1 MDVYRHTHDL
11 PESARGGVVAIG
23 NFDGLHRGHRG
34 VLGEAQARAR
44 ALGVPCNVMTFEPH
58 PRRLF
63 KPDQA
68 PFRLSALRTKLR
80 LMEAL
85 GIDNVFVLQFDWSF
99 AKITAETFI
108 TDLLVGDLAAPH
120 VVIGRG
126 FRFGHKR
133 QGDADLLAAMGAKP
147 GTGRGFGVSALDA
160 VQDEHGDTISSSRV
174 RECLQAGEL
183 REAQRLLGR
192 PWEVEGRVE
201 HGAKRGREIG
211 FPTANVPLGEYLE
224 PMHGI
229 YAVRAGV
236 DSGPD
241 TFWMDG
247 AGYIG
252 TRPSV
257 QGDNVL
263 LEVSLFD
270 VSPDLY
276 NKHLRVQLIEFLR
289 ADHAFDSMQAL
300 SMQIAEDC
308 RHARRVLENEPA
320 VTVETA
326 GG

>member
-11 PESARGGVVAIG
+11 PDSARGGVVAIG

-34 VLGEAQARAR
+34 VLAQAQARAR
-44 ALGVPCNVMTFEPH
+44 ELGVPCNVMTFEPH

-85 GIDNVFVLQFDWSF
+85 GIDNVFVLQFDWEF
-99 AKITAETFI
+99 AKISAEAFV
-108 TDLLVGDLAAPH
+108 TDLLAGDLGARH

-126 FRFGHKR
+126 FRYGHKR
-133 QGDADLLAAMGAKP
+133 QGDTDLLQRLGEDQ
-147 GTGRGFGVSALDA
+147 GFGVSALDA
-160 VQDEHGDTISSSRV
+160 VLDEHGDTISSSRV
-174 RECLQAGEL
+174 RECLRSGEV

-224 PMHGI
+224 PLHGI
-229 YAVRAGV
+229 YAVRAGI

-257 QGDNVL
+257 QGQNVL

-270 VSPDLY
+270 VTPDLY

-289 ADHAFDSMQAL
+289 GDHAFDSVQAL
-300 SMQIAEDC
+300 SLQIAEDC
-308 RHARRVLENEPA
+308 RHARRVLENEPPVA
-320 VTVETA
+320 IEHA

>member
-11 PESARGGVVAIG
+11 PDSARGGVVAIG

-34 VLGEAQARAR
+34 VLAEAQARAR

-85 GIDNVFVLQFDWSF
+85 GIDNVFVLQFDWEF
-99 AKITAETFI
+99 AKISAEAFV
-108 TDLLVGDLAAPH
+108 TDLLAGDLGARH

-126 FRFGHKR
+126 FRYGHKR
-133 QGDADLLAAMGAKP
+133 QGDTELLQRLGEVH
-147 GTGRGFGVSALDA
+147 GFGVSALDA
-160 VQDEHGDTISSSRV
+160 VLDEHGDTISSSRV
-174 RECLQAGEL
+174 RECLRSGEV

-229 YAVRAGV
+229 YAVRAGI

-247 AGYIG
+247 AGYVG

-257 QGDNVL
+257 QGQNVL

-270 VSPDLY
+270 VQPDLY

-289 ADHAFDSMQAL
+289 GDHAFDSVQAL
-300 SMQIAEDC
+300 SVQIAEDC
-308 RHARRVLENEPA
+308 RHARRVLENEPP
-320 VTVETA
+320 VQIEHV

>member
-11 PESARGGVVAIG
+11 PDSARGGVVAIG

-34 VLGEAQARAR
+34 VLAEAQARAR

-85 GIDNVFVLQFDWSF
+85 GIDNVFVLQFDWEF
-99 AKITAETFI
+99 AKISAEAFV
-108 TDLLVGDLAAPH
+108 TDLLAGDLGARH

-126 FRFGHKR
+126 FRYGHKR
-133 QGDADLLAAMGAKP
+133 QG
-147 GTGRGFGVSALDA
+147 
-160 VQDEHGDTISSSRV
+160 V
-174 RECLQAGEL
+174 RECLRSGEV

-229 YAVRAGV
+229 YAVRAGI

-247 AGYIG
+247 AGYVG

-257 QGDNVL
+257 QGQNVL

-270 VSPDLY
+270 VQPDLY

-289 ADHAFDSMQAL
+289 GDHAFDSVQAL
-300 SMQIAEDC
+300 SVQIAEDC
-308 RHARRVLENEPA
+308 RHARRVLENEPP
-320 VTVETA
+320 VQIEQV

>member
-11 PESARGGVVAIG
+11 PDPARGGVVAIG

-34 VLGEAQARAR
+34 VLAEARARAR

-63 KPDQA
+63 KPDQP

-85 GIDNVFVLQFDWSF
+85 GIDNVFVLQFDWEF
-99 AKITAETFI
+99 AKITAEAFV
-108 TDLLVGDLAAPH
+108 TDLLGRDLQARH

-126 FRFGHKR
+126 FRYGHKR
-133 QGDADLLAAMGAKP
+133 QGDVDLLARIGESQ
-147 GTGRGFGVSALDA
+147 GFGVSALDP
-160 VQDEHGDTISSSRV
+160 VLDEHGDTISSSRV
-174 RECLQAGEL
+174 RACLQAGEV
-183 REAQRLLGR
+183 REALRLLGR

-247 AGYIG
+247 AGYVG

-257 QGDNVL
+257 QGHNVL

-270 VSPDLY
+270 VQPDLY

-289 ADHAFDSMQAL
+289 GDHNFDSMQAL
-300 SMQIAEDC
+300 SLQIAEDC
-308 RHARRVLENEPA
+308 RQARKVLEAEPA
-320 VTVETA
+320 VAIDHA

>member
-11 PESARGGVVAIG
+11 PDHARGGVVAIG

-34 VLGEAQARAR
+34 VLGEAQARAQ

-63 KPDQA
+63 KPDQP

-85 GIDNVFVLQFDWSF
+85 GIDNVFVLQFDWDF
-99 AKITAETFI
+99 ARISAEAFI
-108 TDLLVGDLAAPH
+108 TDLLVGGLSVSH

-133 QGDADLLAAMGAKP
+133 QGDADMLARLGD
-147 GTGRGFGVSALDA
+147 RHGFGVSALDA
-160 VQDEHGDTISSSRV
+160 VLDEHGETISSSRV
-174 RECLQAGEL
+174 RDCLTSGQV

-257 QGDNVL
+257 QGQNVL

-270 VSPDLY
+270 VQPDLY

-289 ADHAFDSMQAL
+289 GDHNFDSMQAL
-300 SMQIAEDC
+300 SIQIAEDC
-308 RHARRVLENEPA
+308 RHARRVLEQEPPA
-320 VTVETA
+320 TIEAA

>member
-11 PESARGGVVAIG
+11 PDSARGGVVAIG

-34 VLGEAQARAR
+34 VLAQAQARAR
-44 ALGVPCNVMTFEPH
+44 ELGVPCNVMTFEPH

-85 GIDNVFVLQFDWSF
+85 GIDNVFVLQFDWEF
-99 AKITAETFI
+99 AKISAEAFV
-108 TDLLVGDLAAPH
+108 TDLLAGDLGARH

-126 FRFGHKR
+126 FRYGHKR
-133 QGDADLLAAMGAKP
+133 QGDTDLLQRLGEDQ
-147 GTGRGFGVSALDA
+147 GFGVSALDA
-160 VQDEHGDTISSSRV
+160 VLDEHGDTISSSRV
-174 RECLQAGEL
+174 RECLRSGEV

-247 AGYIG
+247 AGYVG

-257 QGDNVL
+257 QGQNVL

-270 VSPDLY
+270 VQPDLY

-289 ADHAFDSMQAL
+289 GDHAFDSVQAL
-300 SMQIAEDC
+300 SLQIAEDC
-308 RHARRVLENEPA
+308 RHARRVLENEPPVA
-320 VTVETA
+320 IEHA

>member
-11 PESARGGVVAIG
+11 PDSARGGVVAIG

-34 VLGEAQARAR
+34 VLAQAQARAR
-44 ALGVPCNVMTFEPH
+44 ELGVPCNVMTFEPH

-85 GIDNVFVLQFDWSF
+85 GIDNVFVLQFDWEF
-99 AKITAETFI
+99 AKISAEAFV
-108 TDLLVGDLAAPH
+108 TDLLAGDLGARH

-126 FRFGHKR
+126 FRYGHKR
-133 QGDADLLAAMGAKP
+133 QGDTDLLQRLGEDQ
-147 GTGRGFGVSALDA
+147 GFGVSALDA
-160 VQDEHGDTISSSRV
+160 VLDEHGDTISSSRV
-174 RECLQAGEL
+174 RECLRSGEV

-224 PMHGI
+224 PLHGI

-257 QGDNVL
+257 QGQNVL

-270 VSPDLY
+270 VTPDLY

-289 ADHAFDSMQAL
+289 GDHAFDSVQAL
-300 SMQIAEDC
+300 SLQIAEDC
-308 RHARRVLENEPA
+308 RHARRVLENEPPVA
-320 VTVETA
+320 IEHA

>member
-11 PESARGGVVAIG
+11 PDSARGGVVAIG

-34 VLGEAQARAR
+34 VLAEAQARAR

-85 GIDNVFVLQFDWSF
+85 GIDNVFVLQFDWEF
-99 AKITAETFI
+99 AKISAEAFV
-108 TDLLVGDLAAPH
+108 TDLLAGDLGARH

-126 FRFGHKR
+126 FRYGHKR
-133 QGDADLLAAMGAKP
+133 QGDTELLQRLGEVQ
-147 GTGRGFGVSALDA
+147 GFGVSALDA
-160 VQDEHGDTISSSRV
+160 VLDEHGDTISSSRV
-174 RECLQAGEL
+174 RECLRSGEV

-229 YAVRAGV
+229 YAVRAGI

-247 AGYIG
+247 AGYVG

-257 QGDNVL
+257 QGQNVL

-270 VSPDLY
+270 VQPDLY

-289 ADHAFDSMQAL
+289 GDHAFDSVQAL
-300 SMQIAEDC
+300 SVQIAEDC
-308 RHARRVLENEPA
+308 RHARRVLENEPP
-320 VTVETA
+320 VQIEQV

>member
-11 PESARGGVVAIG
+11 PDSARGGVVAIG

-34 VLGEAQARAR
+34 VLAEAQARAR

-85 GIDNVFVLQFDWSF
+85 GIDNVFVLQFDWEF
-99 AKITAETFI
+99 AKISAEAFV
-108 TDLLVGDLAAPH
+108 TDLLAGDLQARH

-126 FRFGHKR
+126 FRYGHKR
-133 QGDADLLAAMGAKP
+133 QGDTDLLQRLGEDQ
-147 GTGRGFGVSALDA
+147 GFGVSALDA
-160 VQDEHGDTISSSRV
+160 VLDEHGDTISSSRV
-174 RECLQAGEL
+174 RECLRSGEV

-229 YAVRAGV
+229 YAVRAGI

-247 AGYIG
+247 AGYVG

-257 QGDNVL
+257 QGQNVL

-270 VSPDLY
+270 VQPDLY

-289 ADHAFDSMQAL
+289 GDHAFDSVQAL
-300 SMQIAEDC
+300 SVQIAEDC
-308 RHARRVLENEPA
+308 RHARRVLENEPP
-320 VTVETA
+320 VQIEQV

>member
-11 PESARGGVVAIG
+11 PDSARGGVVAIG

-34 VLGEAQARAR
+34 VLAEAQARAR
-44 ALGVPCNVMTFEPH
+44 DLGVPCNVMTFEPH

-85 GIDNVFVLQFDWSF
+85 GIDNVFVLQFDWEF
-99 AKITAETFI
+99 AKISAEAFV
-108 TDLLVGDLAAPH
+108 TDLLAGDLGARH

-126 FRFGHKR
+126 FRYGHKR
-133 QGDADLLAAMGAKP
+133 QGDTELLQRLGEAH
-147 GTGRGFGVSALDA
+147 GFGVSALDA
-160 VQDEHGDTISSSRV
+160 VLDEHGDTISSSRV
-174 RECLQAGEL
+174 RDCLSSGEV

-247 AGYIG
+247 AGYVG

-257 QGDNVL
+257 QGQNVL

-270 VSPDLY
+270 VQPDLY

-289 ADHAFDSMQAL
+289 GDHAFDSVQAL
-300 SMQIAEDC
+300 SLQIAEDC
-308 RHARRVLENEPA
+308 RHARRVLENEPP
-320 VTVETA
+320 VQIEHV

>member
-1 MDVYRHTHDL
+1 
-11 PESARGGVVAIG
+11 
-23 NFDGLHRGHRG
+23 
-34 VLGEAQARAR
+34 
-44 ALGVPCNVMTFEPH
+44 
-58 PRRLF
+58 
-63 KPDQA
+63 
-68 PFRLSALRTKLR
+68 
-80 LMEAL
+80 
-85 GIDNVFVLQFDWSF
+85 
-99 AKITAETFI
+99 
-108 TDLLVGDLAAPH
+108 LLVGGLGVSH

-133 QGDADLLAAMGAKP
+133 QGDAEMLARLGD
-147 GTGRGFGVSALDA
+147 RHGFGVSALDA
-160 VQDEHGDTISSSRV
+160 VLDEHGDIISSSRV
-174 RECLQAGEL
+174 RECLQAGEV

-224 PMHGI
+224 PLHGI

-257 QGDNVL
+257 QGQNVL

-270 VSPDLY
+270 VQPDLY

-289 ADHAFDSMQAL
+289 GDHNFDSMHAL
-300 SMQIAEDC
+300 SIQIAEDC
-308 RHARRVLENEPA
+308 RHARRVLEQEPPA
-320 VTVETA
+320 TIEAA

>member
-11 PESARGGVVAIG
+11 PDSARGGVVAIG

-44 ALGVPCNVMTFEPH
+44 KLGVPCNVMTFEPH

-63 KPDQA
+63 KPDQP

-85 GIDNVFVLQFDWSF
+85 GIDNVFVLQFDWAF
-99 AKITAETFI
+99 AKISAEAFV
-108 TDLLVGDLAAPH
+108 TDLLVRDLAAAH

-133 QGDADLLAAMGAKP
+133 QGDADLLARLGD
-147 GTGRGFGVSALDA
+147 GHGFGVSALDA
-160 VQDEHGDTISSSRV
+160 VLDEHGQTISSSRV
-174 RECLQAGEL
+174 RECLRTGEV

-236 DSGPD
+236 DNGPD

-257 QGDNVL
+257 QGHNVL

-270 VSPDLY
+270 VTPDLY

-289 ADHAFDSMQAL
+289 GDHTFDSMQAL
-300 SMQIAEDC
+300 SIQIAEDC
-308 RHARRVLENEPA
+308 RHARRVLENEPPSA
-320 VTVETA
+320 IENA

>member
-11 PESARGGVVAIG
+11 PDSARGGVVAIG

-34 VLGEAQARAR
+34 VLADAQARAR
-44 ALGVPCNVMTFEPH
+44 ELGVPCNVMTFEPH

-63 KPDQA
+63 KPDQP

-85 GIDNVFVLQFDWSF
+85 GIDNVFVLQFDWDF
-99 AKITAETFI
+99 AKISAEAFV
-108 TDLLVGDLAAPH
+108 TDLLVGDLQARH
-120 VVIGRG
+120 VVVGRG
-126 FRFGHKR
+126 FRYGHKR
-133 QGDADLLAAMGAKP
+133 QGDTDLLQHLGAEH
-147 GTGRGFGVSALDA
+147 GFGVSALDA
-160 VQDEHGDTISSSRV
+160 VLDEHGDTISSSRV
-174 RECLQAGEL
+174 RACLQSGEV

-247 AGYIG
+247 AGYVG

-257 QGDNVL
+257 QGQNVL

-270 VSPDLY
+270 VQPDLY

-289 ADHAFDSMQAL
+289 GDHAFDSVQAL
-300 SMQIAEDC
+300 SFQIAEDC
-308 RHARRVLENEPA
+308 RHARRVLENEPPVA
-320 VTVETA
+320 IEHVS
-326 GG
+326 G

>member
-11 PESARGGVVAIG
+11 PDSARGGVVAIG

-34 VLGEAQARAR
+34 VLAEAQARAR

-63 KPDQA
+63 KPDQP
-68 PFRLSALRTKLR
+68 PFRLSALRTRLR

-85 GIDNVFVLQFDWSF
+85 GIDNVFVLQFDWDF
-99 AKITAETFI
+99 AKIPAEDFVTN
-108 TDLLVGDLAAPH
+108 LLVRDLQAAH
-120 VVIGRG
+120 VVVGRG
-126 FRFGHKR
+126 FRFGYKR
-133 QGDADLLAAMGAKP
+133 QGDIDLLTRLGE
-147 GTGRGFGVSALDA
+147 THGFGVSALDA
-160 VQDEHGDTISSSRV
+160 VQDEHGETISSSRV
-174 RECLQAGEL
+174 RACLQAGEV

-236 DSGPD
+236 DNGPD

-257 QGDNVL
+257 HGDNVL

-276 NKHLRVQLIEFLR
+276 NKHLRVQLIAFLR
-289 ADHAFDSMQAL
+289 GDHTFDSMQAL
-300 SMQIAEDC
+300 SLQIAEDC
-308 RHARRVLENEPA
+308 RHARRVLENEPP
-320 VTVETA
+320 VPIEGA
-326 GG
+326 GS

>member
-11 PESARGGVVAIG
+11 PDSARGGVVAIG

-34 VLGEAQARAR
+34 VLAEAQARAR
-44 ALGVPCNVMTFEPH
+44 SLGVSCNVMTFEPH

-63 KPDQA
+63 KPDQPA
-68 PFRLSALRTKLR
+68 FRLSALRTKLR

-85 GIDNVFVLQFDWSF
+85 GIDNVFVLQFDWAF
-99 AKITAETFI
+99 AEIPADAFV
-108 TDLLVGDLAAPH
+108 TDLLVRDLAVAH

-133 QGDADLLAAMGAKP
+133 RGDAELLGRMGADH
-147 GTGRGFGVSALDA
+147 GFGVSALDP
-160 VQDEHGDTISSSRV
+160 VLDEHGETISSSRV
-174 RECLQAGEL
+174 RGCLQTGEV

-257 QGDNVL
+257 QGQNVL

-270 VSPDLY
+270 VKPDLY
-276 NKHLRVQLIEFLR
+276 TQHLRVQLIEFLR
-289 ADHAFDSMQAL
+289 GDHDFDSMQAL
-300 SMQIAEDC
+300 SIQIAEDC
-308 RHARRVLENEPA
+308 RHARRLLENEPPSA
-320 VTVETA
+320 IEHA

>member
-11 PESARGGVVAIG
+11 PARARGGVVAIG

-34 VLGEAQARAR
+34 VLAEARTRAR
-44 ALGVPCNVMTFEPH
+44 AFGVPCNVMTFEPH

-63 KPDQA
+63 KPDQP

-85 GIDNVFVLQFDWSF
+85 DVDNVFVLQFDWEF
-99 AKITAETFI
+99 AKIAAEAFV
-108 TDLLVGDLAAPH
+108 TDLLVRDLEVVH

-133 QGDADLLAAMGAKP
+133 QGDADLLARLGAAHD
-147 GTGRGFGVSALDA
+147 FGVSALDP
-160 VQDEHGDTISSSRV
+160 VLDEDGRTISSSRV
-174 RECLQAGEL
+174 RDCLKTGEL

-236 DSGPD
+236 DRGPD

-257 QGDNVL
+257 QGQNVL

-270 VSPDLY
+270 VTPDLY
-276 NKHLRVQLIEFLR
+276 DKHLRVQLIEFLR
-289 ADHAFDSMQAL
+289 ADHSFDSMQAL
-300 SMQIAEDC
+300 SIQIAEDC
-308 RHARRVLENEPA
+308 RHARRVLEREPPVA
-320 VTVETA
+320 IERVS
-326 GG
+326 G

>member
-11 PESARGGVVAIG
+11 PDSARGGVVAIG

-34 VLGEAQARAR
+34 VLAEAQARAR

-85 GIDNVFVLQFDWSF
+85 GIDNVFVLQFDWEF
-99 AKITAETFI
+99 AKISAEAFV
-108 TDLLVGDLAAPH
+108 TDLLAGDLGARH

-126 FRFGHKR
+126 FRYGHKR
-133 QGDADLLAAMGAKP
+133 QGDTELLQRLGEVH
-147 GTGRGFGVSALDA
+147 GFGVSALDA
-160 VQDEHGDTISSSRV
+160 VLDEHGDTISSSRV
-174 RECLQAGEL
+174 RECLRSGEV

-229 YAVRAGV
+229 YAVRAGI

-247 AGYIG
+247 AGYVG

-257 QGDNVL
+257 QGQNVL

-270 VSPDLY
+270 VQPDLY

-289 ADHAFDSMQAL
+289 GDHAFDSVQAL
-300 SMQIAEDC
+300 SVQIAEDC
-308 RHARRVLENEPA
+308 RHARRVLENEPP
-320 VTVETA
+320 VQIEQV